1 MAANTT
7 ADSQKSGSKSSMNG
21 TPRTTAHGRS
31 TASGATSGA
40 ATGAASGGA
49 SNSASGSTSLSLL
62 SGIEWGIGP
71 TAARFQSALF
81 AYHRG
86 DYLRALPEF
95 EKLGERLYRSGD
107 WTRYVECSI
116 YVLRLLAEQEDFKKV
131 DKVEARLQEI
141 ESLRKS
147 KTSSSH
153 TLDAIGKPTTVDA
166 SPKLW
171 SRLHYVLGICHVYR
185 GNQHEA
191 AMDRFRQSIQSAM
204 TCDDRSA
211 LAWPLYG
218 AATVLYAR
226 ERFEDAL
233 RELDKLKTL
242 LSCCPV
248 SEIESSAH
256 LLNALILRNQGRLDA
271 ALQAT
276 WEAFES
282 LKDQPHLGLY
292 LHTLATLGT
301 IFTQKNEPQTAR
313 LYLDLARRSLKRQE
327 FPRIARI
334 IDEAMAK
341 TGGAAHGYDLELNLK
356 SGNLQ
361 EIRKGEIRF
370 DGQFILRD
378 LLRVFM
384 SKSLKQPGAT
394 LSKEDLVREVWG
406 ESYRPQSHDN
416 KIYVNIKRLRRLIE
430 PEDGSTEYILRGK
443 QGYYLNPNLKI
454 SVIASEAGE

>member
-7 ADSQKSGSKSSMNG
+7 TDSQKPASKTSTHATS
-21 TPRTTAHGRS
+21 RS
-31 TASGATSGA
+31 TQQGRAP
-40 ATGAASGGA
+40 
-49 SNSASGSTSLSLL
+49 SASGSVQPCAMQTRSTGTSLGLL
-62 SGIEWGIGP
+62 SGIEWGTGP

-86 DYLRALPEF
+86 DYVRALSEF

-107 WTRYVECSI
+107 WARYVECSVF
-116 YVLRLLAEQEDFKKV
+116 VLRLLAEQEDFKKV

-147 KTSSSH
+147 T
-153 TLDAIGKPTTVDA
+153 TIGVSA
-166 SPKLW
+166 KLW

-185 GNQHEA
+185 GDQHEL
-191 AMDRFRQSIQSAM
+191 AMDRFRHSIQAAM

-226 ERFEDAL
+226 ERYDDAL

-271 ALQAT
+271 ALQST
-276 WEAFES
+276 WEAFDS

-334 IDEAMAK
+334 IDDALAK
-341 TGGAAHGYDLELNLK
+341 TGSAAHGYDLELNLK
-356 SGNLQ
+356 SGSLQ

-384 SKSLKQPGAT
+384 AKSLKQPGAT

-454 SVIASEAGE
+454 SVVSSEADE

>member
-1 MAANTT
+1 MAANSTT
-7 ADSQKSGSKSSMNG
+7 DSQKSGSKASAHT
-21 TPRTTAHGRS
+21 TPRTAQTGRS
-31 TASGATSGA
+31 SGSSASSGARSGA
-40 ATGAASGGA
+40 SALGG
-49 SNSASGSTSLSLL
+49 GLL
-62 SGIEWGIGP
+62 SGIEWGTGP

-81 AYHRG
+81 SYHRG
-86 DYLRALPEF
+86 DYLRALTEF

-116 YVLRLLAEQEDFKKV
+116 FVLRLLAEQEDFKKV
-131 DKVEARLQEI
+131 DKIEARLQEI

-147 KTSSSH
+147 T
-153 TLDAIGKPTTVDA
+153 TLDVSA
-166 SPKLW
+166 KLW

-185 GNQHEA
+185 GDQHEA
-191 AMDRFRQSIQSAM
+191 AMDRFRHSIQSAM
-204 TCDDRSA
+204 TCNDRSA

-226 ERFEDAL
+226 ERYEDAL

-256 LLNALILRNQGRLDA
+256 LLHALILRNQGRLDA
-271 ALQAT
+271 ALQST
-276 WEAFES
+276 WQAFDT

-301 IFTQKNEPQTAR
+301 VFTLKNEPQTAR

-394 LSKEDLVREVWG
+394 LTKEDLVREVWG

-454 SVIASEAGE
+454 SVISSEADD